1 MENSKKPTTKSVSK
15 SFDDVFFRCDI
26 LGMSMKS
33 DHVSMEVPIF
43 SLSTKPDTTP
53 WHWVSKNGE
62 RSVTVTPTIYGRATQ
77 FDKDVLIYLTSQLT
91 EGINRNREDSLNRTI
106 RFTVFDYLV
115 TTKKQTGGKEYLRL
129 EEALKRLM
137 GTMIQTNIVTGGT
150 KVKEAF
156 ALIESWKI
164 IERGEDERMMAV
176 EVTVSKWLHN
186 AILKKEILTIN
197 PDYFSIRK
205 PLSRRIYELA
215 RKHVGRQTEWTI
227 GLDLLRE
234 KSGSKSSP
242 KEFKRQLKII
252 ASEDLIPDYRIA
264 IIEDKDQIC
273 FYTRDMKKFS
283 EYLLGKMVKI

>member
-1 MENSKKPTTKSVSK
+1 
-15 SFDDVFFRCDI
+15 
-26 LGMSMKS
+26 
-33 DHVSMEVPIF
+33 
-43 SLSTKPDTTP
+43 
-53 WHWVSKNGE
+53 
-62 RSVTVTPTIYGRATQ
+62 
-77 FDKDVLIYLTSQLT
+77 
-91 EGINRNREDSLNRTI
+91 
-106 RFTVFDYLV
+106 
-115 TTKKQTGGKEYLRL
+115 
-129 EEALKRLM
+129 
-137 GTMIQTNIVTGGT
+137 
-150 KVKEAF
+150 
-156 ALIESWKI
+156 
-164 IERGEDERMMAV
+164 MMAV

-273 FYTRDMKKFS
+273 FYTRHMKKFS